1 MFRHFVLYL
10 STEMVAPVQMPAL
23 RKVWCYPVQ
32 FAMPCPRLPQ
42 VDYLPERDQTLLR
55 YHGDTMYINTTHLQK
70 LVCILW

>member
-1 MFRHFVLYL
+1 
-10 STEMVAPVQMPAL
+10 MVAPVQMPA

-55 YHGDTMYINTTHLQK
+55 YHGDAMCINTTHLQK
-70 LVCILW
+70 LVCILC